1 MNEEY
6 ITSATFLRQRENVQM
21 GSVYEFRIWKENVTN
36 RKDFFKKFTKFF
48 YGLNVNNIH
57 MVIENKSFWY
67 DFEHNSNAKSVSAS
81 YYNFD
86 TDSSHILISLQET
99 NLSSSSNSSDFLI
112 SPLILICSAFRLL
125 NSDADDI
132 PNSPLILS
140 LASTLTLGA
149 ANSKL

>member
-21 GSVYEFRIWKENVTN
+21 GSAYKFRIWKENLTS
-36 RKDFFKKFTKFF
+36 RKDFLLKFTKFF
-48 YGLNVNNIH
+48 CDLNVNYIH
-57 MVIENKSFWY
+57 MIENKSFWY